1 MIALQNELTKGP
13 GHTAAAGPPG
23 RHPTSQRTLLSAN
36 FGISTPA
43 QNGAAATRTTGNS
56 LGRNLLS
63 AGDRLRDLIIPDT
76 LASVVTAPVGWLPGM
91 GSSLAGKK
99 STENEE
105 KRKEKLRKELEDLL
119 AGSCPLCE
127 NVVAGLDKPFVKEG
141 ELDSSW
147 TL

>member
-1 MIALQNELTKGP
+1 MIALQTELTKG
-13 GHTAAAGPPG
+13 TNQAAAAAGVPG

-43 QNGAAATRTTGNS
+43 QTGAAATRTANS

-91 GSSLAGKK
+91 GSSIGKK
-99 STENEE
+99 PTENEE
-105 KRKEKLRKELEDLL
+105 KKKEKLRKELEDLL

-127 NVVAGLDKPFVKEG
+127 NVVAGLDRPFVKEG
-141 ELDSSW
+141 EVDSSW

>member
-1 MIALQNELTKGP
+1 MRKVVTLQNELVK
-13 GHTAAAGPPG
+13 TAGQPAANGGTG
-23 RHPTSQRTLLSAN
+23 RLPTSQRTLLSAN
-36 FGISTPA
+36 FGVPTPL
-43 QNGAAATRTTGNS
+43 QNGTRAANS

-91 GSSLAGKK
+91 GSTGKK
-99 STENEE
+99 VTENEE
-105 KRKEKLRKELEDLL
+105 KKMEKLRKELEDLL

-127 NVVAGLDKPFVKEG
+127 NVVAGVDKPFVKEG
-141 ELDSSW
+141 EVDSSW